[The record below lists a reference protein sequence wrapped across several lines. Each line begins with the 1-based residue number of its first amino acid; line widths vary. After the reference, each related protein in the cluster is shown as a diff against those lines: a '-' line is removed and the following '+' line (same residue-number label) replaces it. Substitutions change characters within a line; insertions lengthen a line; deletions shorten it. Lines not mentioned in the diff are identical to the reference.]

1 MAVKFIVQLN
11 IYHFLLSSAL
21 YHFRFTLFCAI
32 SPQGAGRRAQGAGR
46 RVQGAECRVQGAE
59 KSTCFSILRQRRG
72 KAGKKRSF
80 VQCAAAQLRS
90 CAAAQLRSCAEV
102 FRIVEGASVK
112 IKISGYATI
121 ALL

>member
-21 YHFRFTLFCAI
+21 YHTSFTLFCAI
-32 SPQGAGRRAQGAGR
+32 YPQGAGRRMQGAGCRAQSAGCRAQGAG
-46 RVQGAECRVQGAE
+46 E
-59 KSTCFSILRQRRG
+59 STCSSILRQRMG
-72 KAGKKRSF
+72 KAGKKQSF
-80 VQCAAAQLRS
+80 VQC
-90 CAAAQLRSCAEV
+90 CAEV

-112 IKISGYATI
+112 IKISGYVTI